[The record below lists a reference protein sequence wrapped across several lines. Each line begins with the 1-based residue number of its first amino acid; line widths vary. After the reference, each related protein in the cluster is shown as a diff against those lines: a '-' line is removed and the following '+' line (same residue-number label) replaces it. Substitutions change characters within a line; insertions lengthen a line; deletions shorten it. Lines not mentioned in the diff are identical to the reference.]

1 VGSRAGFLAGYV
13 GLAGIPYY
21 AGSKFALEGISE
33 VLAHEVRGFGIKL
46 TAVAPGQPAQSLQQE
61 YIMNRPEKVIYTAKV
76 HTTGGRVGSS
86 RSDDGKL
93 DVKLSRPGTSG
104 AGTNP
109 EQLFAAGWSAC
120 YESAMEL
127 VARRMK
133 VALPAD
139 LAVDAEVDLGPNGAG
154 YDVAVRLNV
163 SLPGIAP
170 DVAQR
175 LIEATHEVCPYS
187 RATHGNIAVE
197 TKLM

>member
-1 VGSRAGFLAGYV
+1 
-13 GLAGIPYY
+13 
-21 AGSKFALEGISE
+21 
-33 VLAHEVRGFGIKL
+33 
-46 TAVAPGQPAQSLQQE
+46 
-61 YIMNRPEKVIYTAKV
+61 MNRLEKVIYTAKV

-93 DVKLSRPGTSG
+93 EVKLTRPGTPG
-104 AGTNP
+104 DGTNP

-120 YESAMEL
+120 YQSAMEL
-127 VARRMK
+127 VARRMN

-139 LAVDAEVDLGPNGAG
+139 HAVDAEVDLGPNGAG

-175 LIEATHEVCPYS
+175 LIEATHQLCPYS

-197 TKLM
+197 TKLV

>member
-1 VGSRAGFLAGYV
+1 
-13 GLAGIPYY
+13 
-21 AGSKFALEGISE
+21 
-33 VLAHEVRGFGIKL
+33 
-46 TAVAPGQPAQSLQQE
+46 
-61 YIMNRPEKVIYTAKV
+61 
-76 HTTGGRVGSS
+76 
-86 RSDDGKL
+86 
-93 DVKLSRPGTSG
+93 LSRPGTSG
-104 AGTNP
+104 VGTNP

-139 LAVDAEVDLGPNGAG
+139 VAVDAEVDLGPNGAG

-163 SLPGIAP
+163 CLPGIAP

-187 RATHGNIAVE
+187 RATHGNVAVE
-197 TKLM
+197 TKLV

>member
-1 VGSRAGFLAGYV
+1 
-13 GLAGIPYY
+13 
-21 AGSKFALEGISE
+21 
-33 VLAHEVRGFGIKL
+33 
-46 TAVAPGQPAQSLQQE
+46 
-61 YIMNRPEKVIYTAKV
+61 MNRPEKVIYTAKV
-76 HTTGGRVGSS
+76 HTTGGRVGVS
-86 RSDDGKL
+86 RSDDGQL

-120 YESAMEL
+120 YESSMEL
-127 VARRMK
+127 AARRMK

-139 LAVDAEVDLGPNGAG
+139 LAVDAEVDLGPNGGG

-163 SLPGIAP
+163 SLPGLAA

-197 TKLM
+197 TKLV

>member
-1 VGSRAGFLAGYV
+1 MS
-13 GLAGIPYY
+13 
-21 AGSKFALEGISE
+21 
-33 VLAHEVRGFGIKL
+33 
-46 TAVAPGQPAQSLQQE
+46 
-61 YIMNRPEKVIYTAKV
+61 RPEKIVYTTKV
-76 HTTGGRVGSS
+76 HTTGGRIGSS
-86 RSDDGKL
+86 RSDDGRL

-127 VARRMK
+127 AVRRMK

-139 LAVDAEVDLGPNGAG
+139 FAVDAEVHLGPNGPG
-154 YDVAVRLNV
+154 FDVAVRLTV

-175 LIEATHEVCPYS
+175 LIDATHEVCPYS
-187 RATHGNIAVE
+187 IGQYEHSDGHDRRNGFKNAGRGFAEISGAAYVSPDTR
-197 TKLM
+197 

>member
-1 VGSRAGFLAGYV
+1 MGIGHEIDRACVGVVTTSSPHRPGFHSQRNLFSR
-13 GLAGIPYY
+13 
-21 AGSKFALEGISE
+21 S
-33 VLAHEVRGFGIKL
+33 
-46 TAVAPGQPAQSLQQE
+46 
-61 YIMNRPEKVIYTAKV
+61 IMNRPEKVIYTAKG

-93 DVKLSRPGTSG
+93 DVKLTRPGTSG

-163 SLPGIAP
+163 SLPGVAP

-187 RATHGNIAVE
+187 RATHGNIAVA
-197 TKLM
+197 TKLV

>member
-1 VGSRAGFLAGYV
+1 MGIGHDIDRVRVAVVTTSSAYHTGFHRPV
-13 GLAGIPYY
+13 
-21 AGSKFALEGISE
+21 E
-33 VLAHEVRGFGIKL
+33 
-46 TAVAPGQPAQSLQQE
+46 SLQQE

-93 DVKLSRPGTSG
+93 EVKLSRPGTSG
-104 AGTNP
+104 EGTNP

-120 YESAMEL
+120 YQSAMEL

-133 VALPAD
+133 LVLPAGF
-139 LAVDAEVDLGPNGAG
+139 AVDAEVDLGPNGDG
-154 YDVAVRLNV
+154 FDVAVRLNV

-170 DVAQR
+170 DVAQH
-175 LIEATHEVCPYS
+175 LIETTHQVCPYS

-197 TKLM
+197 TKLV

>member
-1 VGSRAGFLAGYV
+1 
-13 GLAGIPYY
+13 
-21 AGSKFALEGISE
+21 
-33 VLAHEVRGFGIKL
+33 
-46 TAVAPGQPAQSLQQE
+46 
-61 YIMNRPEKVIYTAKV
+61 MNRPETVIYTARV
-76 HTTGGRVGSS
+76 HTTGGRAGSS

-93 DVKLSRPGTSG
+93 DVKLSRPGASG

-133 VALPAD
+133 ITLPPD
-139 LAVDAEVDLGPNGAG
+139 LAVNAEVDLGPNGSG

-170 DVAQR
+170 EVAQR

-197 TKLM
+197 TKLV

>member
-1 VGSRAGFLAGYV
+1 
-13 GLAGIPYY
+13 
-21 AGSKFALEGISE
+21 
-33 VLAHEVRGFGIKL
+33 
-46 TAVAPGQPAQSLQQE
+46 
-61 YIMNRPEKVIYTAKV
+61 MNRPEKVIYTAKV
-76 HTTGGRVGSS
+76 RTTGGRAGAS
-86 RSDDGKL
+86 RSDDGHL

-120 YESAMEL
+120 YESSMEL

-133 VALPAD
+133 VVMPAD

-154 YDVAVRLNV
+154 YDVAIRLNV
-163 SLPGIAP
+163 SLPGLAP

-197 TKLM
+197 TKLV

>member
-1 VGSRAGFLAGYV
+1 
-13 GLAGIPYY
+13 
-21 AGSKFALEGISE
+21 
-33 VLAHEVRGFGIKL
+33 
-46 TAVAPGQPAQSLQQE
+46 
-61 YIMNRPEKVIYTAKV
+61 MNRPEKVIYTAKV

-86 RSDDGKL
+86 RSDDDKL
-93 DVKLSRPGTSG
+93 DVRLSRPGTSG

-163 SLPGIAP
+163 SLPCIAP

-175 LIEATHEVCPYS
+175 LIEATHEVCPES
-187 RATHGNIAVE
+187 RAPLGDSSNMWQRILPCQTSTALSSSAADIFPAAPQHRR
-197 TKLM
+197 